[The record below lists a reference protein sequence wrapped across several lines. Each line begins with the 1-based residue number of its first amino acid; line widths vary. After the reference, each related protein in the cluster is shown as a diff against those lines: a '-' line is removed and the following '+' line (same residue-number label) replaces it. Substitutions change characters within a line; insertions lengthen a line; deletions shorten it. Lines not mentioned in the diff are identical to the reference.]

1 MSENLE
7 KVFKDFVNDIILVF
21 PEYKERL
28 YEYYKELLVEKLSD
42 PDSGTESDSESG
54 SESESESESEKLHPK
69 LVEFLNNIE
78 KISDKVA
85 DKDLELFN
93 SDPIILQNV
102 SFKVMWKSD
111 ISDNTKNNIWKY
123 LQTFCIIKINI
134 DSGDKINDVIKSLE
148 SQEKIKDKQTFKN
161 MKKLKKLNE
170 AININE
176 INKIITENPDS
187 INTGLE
193 EMDSLFKNTNIGK
206 MAQEISEDLDLENMI
221 SGDGGGIDKLLNGDN
236 MMNIIQKIST
246 KVNEHATGENAEDLM
261 GEATNI
267 CDTMKSNP
275 LFSSLMGMQGQ
286 LFSSMGQPPSSTSQ
300 PSNDVRNINLGN
312 HSSEAA
318 RNRLQKKLQ
327 EKKMTIEKVEK

>member
-1 MSENLE
+1 M
-7 KVFKDFVNDIILVF
+7 
-21 PEYKERL
+21 
-28 YEYYKELLVEKLSD
+28 
-42 PDSGTESDSESG
+42 
-54 SESESESESEKLHPK
+54 
-69 LVEFLNNIE
+69 NNIE

-85 DKDLELFN
+85 EKDFELFN

-111 ISDNTKNNIWKY
+111 ISDNTKNSIWKY

-148 SQEKIKDKQTFKN
+148 IQEKIKDKSTLKN

-193 EMDSLFKNTNIGK
+193 EMDALFKHTNIGK

-221 SGDGGGIDKLLNGDN
+221 GGDDGGIDKLLNGDN
-236 MMNIIQKIST
+236 MMNIIQKISS
-246 KVNEHATGENAEDLM
+246 KVNDHATGENAEDLM

-267 CDTMKSNP
+267 CDTMKTNP

-286 LFSSMGQPPSSTSQ
+286 LFSSMGQPP
-300 PSNDVRNINLGN
+300 PSKPSENVKNINLGN
-312 HSSEAA
+312 HSGEAV
-318 RNRLQKKLQ
+318 RNRLQKKHQ
-327 EKKMTIEKVEK
+327 EKMKVDKVGK